1 MLNDSE
7 LTSDICQFEACRMI
21 GRQLSLSGAKVGS
34 GLNIDLHLMSRS
46 LMTPHR
52 EIASDGSSKLADCV
66 QWQAY
71 TL

>member
-1 MLNDSE
+1 
-7 LTSDICQFEACRMI
+7 MI

-34 GLNIDLHLMSRS
+34 GLNIDLRLISRS